1 MAIRSRIK
9 VGTRGSPLAIKQA
22 EEVCHRIKQ
31 AYPEI
36 EIEPIEIK
44 TTGDNLLD
52 QPLASAGGKGL
63 FIKELETALLEDR
76 IDCAVHSL
84 KDIPVKLPRG
94 FQIAAITE
102 RLDPSDVFLSRKYSR
117 LDAIP
122 SGAVIGTSSTR
133 RIAQIKAFKSD
144 VRCELLRGNIGTR
157 INKLDKGLF
166 DGIIVAAAGLIRL
179 GLLENSTE
187 VLRPERFV
195 PAAGQGA
202 LGLEIKKSD
211 VEMGAMIKTA
221 CHHHPT
227 ATAVSAERSFLETIG
242 GDCHSAVGAFA
253 RMREEQLALTGWI
266 ATKDGSQMMCE
277 TFAGSPKNPEEIGRK
292 LAALFIR
299 RGAKKIIFG

>member
-1 MAIRSRIK
+1 MAIRSKIK
-9 VGTRGSPLAIKQA
+9 IGTRGSPLALTQA
-22 EEVCHRIKQ
+22 EEVRHRLIQ

-36 EIEPIEIK
+36 EVEIIAIK

-63 FIKELETALLEDR
+63 FIKELEMALQEDQ

-84 KDIPVKLPRG
+84 KDVPVKMPRG

-102 RLDPSDVFLSRKYSR
+102 RVDPSDVFVSRKYSR
-117 LDAIP
+117 MDALP
-122 SGAVIGTSSTR
+122 SGAVIGTSSAR
-133 RIAQIKAFKSD
+133 RVAQMKAFKSD

-157 INKLDKGLF
+157 LNKLDKGLF
-166 DGIIVAAAGLIRL
+166 DGIIVAAAGLLRL
-179 GLLENSTE
+179 GLLDNATE
-187 VLRPERFV
+187 ILQPEKVV

-202 LGLEIKKSD
+202 LGIEIKKAD

-227 ATAVSAERSFLETIG
+227 ATSVAAERSFLETIG
-242 GDCHSAVGAFA
+242 GDCHTPVGAFA
-253 RMREEQLALTGWI
+253 RTRDEQLALTGWI
-266 ATKDGSQMMCE
+266 ATKDGQQVMCE

-292 LAALFIR
+292 LAELFIR